1 MEQFKIRASGCSQ
14 IMTNAKKAGEL
25 LSQTTKTYVD
35 AWLKEKIYGY
45 RKQFSSKQTDKGI
58 AYEDEAIDKA
68 IEWLNL
74 PFVLKNEQKFE
85 NDFLTGEPD
94 LILDDCII
102 DIKNSWDCF
111 TFPLFETELPNDDYY
126 WQMQCYMELTGKRK
140 SKVVYV
146 LLTTP
151 ETYQNMEMVYDHVP
165 TEHRIKVFE
174 IDYDQEAIDKIK
186 KRVEEIRIYIETK
199 LQTIKK

>member
-1 MEQFKIRASGCSQ
+1 MEQFKIRASGCGQ
-14 IMTNAKKAGEL
+14 IMTNSKKAGEL
-25 LSQTTKTYVD
+25 SKTTQTYVD

-45 RKQFSSKQTDKGI
+45 RKQFSSKQTDKGL

-68 IEWLNL
+68 IEWLNI

-94 LILDDCII
+94 LILEDCII

-165 TEHRIKVFE
+165 TKQRIKVFE
-174 IDYDQEAIDKIK
+174 VDYDPEAVEKIK
-186 KRVEEIRIYIETK
+186 KRVEEIIIYIETK
-199 LQTIKK
+199 LQTINK

>member
-1 MEQFKIRASGCSQ
+1 MEQFKIRASACSQ

-25 LSQTTKTYVD
+25 SKTTQTYVD

-45 RKQFSSKQTDKGI
+45 RKQFSSKQTDKGL

-85 NDFLTGEPD
+85 NDFITGEPD

-165 TEHRIKVFE
+165 TEQRIKVFE
-174 IDYDQEAIDKIK
+174 IDYDPEAIEKIK
-186 KRVEEIRIYIETK
+186 KRVEEIRTYIETK
-199 LQTIKK
+199 LQTINK

>member
-1 MEQFKIRASGCSQ
+1 MEQFKIRASACGQ

-25 LSQTTKTYVD
+25 SKTTQTYVD

-45 RKQFSSKQTDKGI
+45 RKQFSSKQTDKGL

-74 PFVLKNEQKFE
+74 PFVLKNEEKFE
-85 NDFLTGEPD
+85 NDFITGEPD
-94 LILDDCII
+94 LILEDGII

-140 SKVVYV
+140 AKVVYV

-165 TEHRIKVFE
+165 TEQRIKVFE
-174 IDYDQEAIDKIK
+174 IDYDQEAIEKIK
-186 KRVEEIRIYIETK
+186 QRVEEIRIYIETK
-199 LQTIKK
+199 LQTINN

>member
-1 MEQFKIRASGCSQ
+1 MEQFKIRASACGQ

-25 LSQTTKTYVD
+25 SKTTQTYVD

-45 RKQFSSKQTDKGI
+45 RKQFSSKQTDKGL

-85 NDFLTGEPD
+85 NDFITGEPD

-126 WQMQCYMELTGKRK
+126 WQMQCYMDLTGKRK
-140 SKVVYV
+140 AKVAYI

-151 ETYQNMEMVYDHVP
+151 ETYQNMEMTYDHVP
-165 TEHRIKVFE
+165 TEQRIKVFE
-174 IDYDQEAIDKIK
+174 IDYDPEAIEKIK
-186 KRVEEIRIYIETK
+186 KRVEEIRNYIETK

>member
-1 MEQFKIRASGCSQ
+1 MEQFKIRASACGQ

-25 LSQTTKTYVD
+25 SKTTQTYVD

-45 RKQFSSKQTDKGI
+45 RKQFSSKQTDKGL

-85 NDFLTGEPD
+85 NDFITGEPD

-126 WQMQCYMELTGKRK
+126 WQMQCYMDLTGKRK
-140 SKVVYV
+140 AKVAYI

-151 ETYQNMEMVYDHVP
+151 ETYQNMEMTYDHVP
-165 TEHRIKVFE
+165 TEQRIKVFE
-174 IDYDQEAIDKIK
+174 IDYDPEAIEKIK
-186 KRVEEIRIYIETK
+186 KRVEEIRNYIETK
-199 LQTIKK
+199 LQIIKK

>member
-1 MEQFKIRASGCSQ
+1 MEQFKIRASACGQ

-25 LSQTTKTYVD
+25 SKTTQTYVD
-35 AWLKEKIYGY
+35 GWLKENIYGY
-45 RKQFSSKQTDKGI
+45 RKQFSSKQTDKGL

-85 NDFLTGEPD
+85 NNFLTGEPD

-126 WQMQCYMELTGKRK
+126 WQMQCYMELTGKLK
-140 SKVVYV
+140 AKVAYI

-151 ETYQNMEMVYDHVP
+151 ETYQNMEMTYDHVP
-165 TEHRIKVFE
+165 TEQRIKVFE
-174 IDYDQEAIDKIK
+174 IDYDPEAIEKIK
-186 KRVEEIRIYIETK
+186 KRVEEIRSYIETK
-199 LQTIKK
+199 LQTINK

>member
-1 MEQFKIRASGCSQ
+1 MEQFKIRASGCGQ

-45 RKQFSSKQTDKGI
+45 RKQFSSKQTDKGL

-85 NDFLTGEPD
+85 NDFITGEPD
-94 LILDDCII
+94 LIL
-102 DIKNSWDCF
+102 N
-111 TFPLFETELPNDDYY
+111 E
-126 WQMQCYMELTGKRK
+126 
-140 SKVVYV
+140 
-146 LLTTP
+146 
-151 ETYQNMEMVYDHVP
+151 
-165 TEHRIKVFE
+165 
-174 IDYDQEAIDKIK
+174 
-186 KRVEEIRIYIETK
+186 
-199 LQTIKK
+199 